1 MDFILSL
8 PTTAFAYIMRFLY
21 SFLGNYG
28 LCLIVFTIIIKL
40 LLLPLGVKQQKNL
53 MKQAILTP
61 KMNKIKEKYANDPQK
76 QNEEMQRLQAE
87 SGFSPMAGCLPLLIQ
102 LPIIMSL
109 YSVIRQPLTWV
120 FGMHLEN
127 SNDLA
132 YLFNMVEEVSDK
144 TEVIAQNMQIE
155 ILSKLNGPIEL
166 IPQAVQDWLMK
177 YYNTTPADYAF
188 DNTILGIDLSGTPS
202 LAEPSLLWLIP
213 LFALAGALLQSFISQ
228 KFTLKASKTRS
239 SSIMAYSTCIISLI
253 FAFTLPAA
261 IGFYWGLSSFL
272 GCIQTYFLGKKYD
285 PNKYL
290 EELEEQKRSEKEQAK
305 IDKKLR
311 RLERLKEIQ
320 AEQEAIKAKYRKK

>member
-1 MDFILSL
+1 MSIIAI
-8 PTTAFAYIMRFLY
+8 PFAYIMRFLY
-21 SFLGNYG
+21 SLLSNYG
-28 LCLIVFTIIIKL
+28 LCLIVFTVIVKL

-102 LPIIMSL
+102 LPIIMGL
-109 YSVIRQPLTWV
+109 YEVIRKPLTAI
-120 FGMHLEN
+120 FGFHSANCGM
-127 SNDLA
+127 LA
-132 YLFNMVEEVSDK
+132 EALGWAGDK
-144 TEVIAQNMQIE
+144 VTNAQNLQLELLSAINKLGDAVPEKVNE
-155 ILSKLNGPIEL
+155 IFAAYGKT
-166 IPQAVQDWLMK
+166 A
-177 YYNTTPADYAF
+177 ADYTF
-188 DNTILGIDLSGTPS
+188 DNTVLGIDLGGTPS

>member
-1 MDFILSL
+1 MSIIAI
-8 PTTAFAYIMRFLY
+8 PFAYIMRFLY
-21 SFLGNYG
+21 SLLNNYG
-28 LCLIVFTIIIKL
+28 LCLIVFTVIVKL

-102 LPIIMSL
+102 LPIIMGL
-109 YSVIRQPLTWV
+109 YEVIRKPLSAI
-120 FGMHLEN
+120 FGFH
-127 SNDLA
+127 
-132 YLFNMVEEVSDK
+132 SDNCAK
-144 TEVIAQNMQIE
+144 IAE
-155 ILSKLNGPIEL
+155 ILELPESPNIQIDILAKLNQLGES
-166 IPQAVQDWLMK
+166 IPQEAKDMLLHPFYGK
-177 YYNTTPADYAF
+177 TSIADYAF
-188 DNTILGIDLSGTPS
+188 DNTILGIDLSGIPS

-272 GCIQTYFLGKKYD
+272 GCIQTYFLGRKYD